1 MTALVWLDIALF
13 LLLAAAVWFVW
24 RVLRNGWLME
34 RLTAFC
40 LARLGKRH
48 FRVYNNV
55 ILPDGEGGTTQID
68 HIVVCS
74 GGLYCVET
82 KGWGTRFDVARCEI
96 YASPKEARWKIY
108 YKDARR
114 RTKGSAFVGNPLRQN
129 YKHHLCLAAALDI
142 PPEAIHPMVVLP
154 ANCHLRKG
162 VTIEGLFSGP
172 LSLVRAIH
180 RQAHGSLF
188 PKEKLADI
196 LRRLDTY
203 KTASTRKAA
212 KAHEAY
218 LKEKFSSDRCP
229 RCGGQLV
236 ERVGRKGG
244 TPFLGCSNFPRC
256 RYLRQLKPP
265 RP

>member
-1 MTALVWLDIALF
+1 MTPLGWFALLF
-13 LLLAAAVWFVW
+13 ILLLLVMVVCW
-24 RVLRNGWLME
+24 RRALRNGWLME

-40 LARLGKRH
+40 LARLDKRH

-55 ILPDGEGGTTQID
+55 ILPDGEGETTQVD

-82 KGWGTRFDVARCEI
+82 KGWGMASGVARCNI
-96 YASPKEARWKIY
+96 YASQKGARWKIY
-108 YKDARR
+108 YKDALGRS
-114 RTKGSAFVGNPLRQN
+114 KGSTFARNPLHQN

-142 PPEAIHPMVVLP
+142 SPEAIHPMVVLP
-154 ANCHLRKG
+154 ANCDLRKG
-162 VTIEGLFSGP
+162 VIEGLFSGP

-188 PKEKLADI
+188 SKEKLADI

-203 KTASTRKAA
+203 KTASTRKAT
-212 KAHEAY
+212 KAHVAY

-244 TPFLGCSNFPRC
+244 APFLGCTNFPRC
-256 RYLRQLKPP
+256 HYLRQLKPP